1 MNDNNLNELFLQIR
15 KECLQMI
22 DQKRIDISELSFKM
36 GMSIK
41 SLYNILKDK
50 DKDFS
55 VYLKLYEVLLGW

>member
-1 MNDNNLNELFLQIR
+1 MNENNLNELFLQIR

-36 GMSIK
+36 GMSIRA
-41 SLYNILKDK
+41 LYNVLKDK